1 MRLKAFSI
9 SLPSRED
16 RRKDLDA
23 AWDASGLNAFIDL
36 EFIPGVQIS
45 PNIQGPQRV
54 ALCDLACAAS
64 HRRAIAMAAAEDV
77 EGVLVLEDDAVPVN
91 ADQLHDFLF
100 RTLAKAP
107 HWNTVNLGGCRANW
121 RPATPALRFT
131 EHAGGQLF
139 TVRGMVTTHAILYHR
154 NVFDDVLVS
163 VPCETEI
170 ASGAIP
176 HTCRPYDQ
184 WLASHGTMLTGCRP
198 YFVQSGS
205 SSDILGMPHGQ
216 DIAALIQDTYV
227 RLRASSQVTP
237 LA

>member
-1 MRLKAFSI
+1 MRLKAFCI
-9 SLPSRED
+9 SLPSRAD

-23 AWDASGLNAFIDL
+23 AWDASGLNQFIDL

-45 PNIQGPQRV
+45 PSIQGPQRV

-64 HRRAIAMAAAEDV
+64 HRRAIAMAAAEDA

-91 ADQLHDFLF
+91 SDQLHDFLF
-100 RTLAKAP
+100 KTLAKAP

-176 HTCRPYDQ
+176 HTCRPDDQ

-216 DIAALIQDTYV
+216 DIAALIHDTYA
-227 RLRASSQVTP
+227 RLRSSC
-237 LA
+237 

>member
-1 MRLKAFSI
+1 MRLKAFCI
-9 SLPSRED
+9 SLPSRAD

-23 AWDASGLNAFIDL
+23 AWDASGLNQFIDL

-45 PNIQGPQRV
+45 PSIQGPQRV

-64 HRRAIAMAAAEDV
+64 HRRAIAMAAAEDA

-91 ADQLHDFLF
+91 SDQLHDFLF
-100 RTLAKAP
+100 KTLAKAP

-170 ASGAIP
+170 AAGAIP
-176 HTCRPYDQ
+176 PTCRPYDQ

-198 YFVQSGS
+198 YFVQSGR

-216 DIAALIQDTYV
+216 DIAALIHDTYA
-227 RLRASSQVTP
+227 RLRSSC
-237 LA
+237 